1 MIDQMQIESMEYFK
15 YLVRFIIIDA
25 RCTHESKSRISKA
38 KQHLPRRKIIGL
50 KFKKETS

>member
-1 MIDQMQIESMEYFK
+1 MEYFK
-15 YLVRFIIIDA
+15 YLGRFTTNDA
-25 RCTHESKSRISKA
+25 RCTPKVNPEIPSQ